1 MVAGT
6 TDAAW
11 LAGRLNAALRA
22 TLDRPDVDP
31 VQALTE
37 VEANVHSGFL
47 AIDRELS
54 RPAGEQPSAA
64 LALAAL
70 QGNALHLIGIADCR
84 IIYEARTGAIGEF
97 NPSDAAMAEALI
109 VAERNRLVAEHPG
122 EDPWARLKVLIRT
135 LRELANQDGGYSV
148 VHPTRAWSNRVKRQ
162 IHEVGNI
169 RHLLLVSDG
178 LYRLVDVFGTTTAAG
193 LMQRA
198 LAGGLLPLYSEL
210 RGLEHADA
218 DCTNY
223 PRVKAHDDASAILV
237 ALTE

>member
-1 MVAGT
+1 M
-6 TDAAW
+6 
-11 LAGRLNAALRA
+11 AGRTVEAELRA

-47 AIDRELS
+47 TIDRELS

-70 QGNALHLIGIADCR
+70 QGNTLHLIGIADCR
-84 IIYEARTGAIGEF
+84 IIYEARTGEIGEF
-97 NPSDAAMAEALI
+97 NPSEAAWLKPSLSPSGAGLS
-109 VAERNRLVAEHPG
+109 RNIQAKTLGPPKGLHPNAKG
-122 EDPWARLKVLIRT
+122 ACQSRRRVLCRASDARLEQPRKARNHK
-135 LRELANQDGGYSV
+135 A
-148 VHPTRAWSNRVKRQ
+148 
-162 IHEVGNI
+162 GNI

-193 LMQRA
+193 LMERA
-198 LAGGLLPLYSEL
+198 LAQGLLPLYSEL
-210 RGLEHADA
+210 RGLELADA
-218 DCTNY
+218 DCSDY